1 MQYTMKYFV
10 SLQFIL
16 WSCHHQV
23 VTYWIFSGGKVCPYP
38 RHEGIKGNR
47 SVMPLVLNMS
57 AILGWDVGRYSWL
70 LCTKERILI
79 PVKYGAGWA
88 QNWSILFGKKISFLP
103 QLGFKPWIVYLQH
116 SHYSDY
122 TISAYFLLICN
133 KTIYFLCL
141 SLEHPGI

>member
-1 MQYTMKYFV
+1 
-10 SLQFIL
+10 
-16 WSCHHQV
+16 
-23 VTYWIFSGGKVCPYP
+23 
-38 RHEGIKGNR
+38 
-47 SVMPLVLNMS
+47 
-57 AILGWDVGRYSWL
+57 
-70 LCTKERILI
+70 
-79 PVKYGAGWA
+79 
-88 QNWSILFGKKISFLP
+88 LP